1 MRFMIRHFRAMA
13 ENEYAPNLNTVTTN
27 DCQDTSA
34 YSKGLFQERCAQNT
48 LRRVTGQAGVWTG
61 MGMGWGL
68 QRGNWGQSLFAPR
81 PVQPLLTL
89 LQHR

>member
-34 YSKGLFQERCAQNT
+34 YSKGLFQERFAQNKHW
-48 LRRVTGQAGVWTG
+48 V
-61 MGMGWGL
+61 
-68 QRGNWGQSLFAPR
+68 P
-81 PVQPLLTL
+81 PPLPAKVLN
-89 LQHR
+89 